1 MSIYYFDEDFI
12 PYYSVESPINT
23 VSVGVDIIKMS
34 SPITFYILLFL
45 IVVGIAT
52 IICYIIKKIK
62 KNKKLNNINTDSYN
76 KVKNKIKEIIDE
88 KINQKIIEDKLK
100 STEDTLI
107 Q

>member
-12 PYYSVESPINT
+12 PHYSVESPINT

-45 IVVGIAT
+45 IMVGIAT

-62 KNKKLNNINTDSYN
+62 KNKRLNNINSDSYN

-88 KINQKIIEDKLK
+88 KIKQKIVEDKLK